1 MGHQDLTRGDSSTV
15 EQNSQTERL
24 RSKDNTD
31 RLELLLFNVGSAQ
44 PFGINVLK
52 VKEVIGCP
60 RLTLVPQSHPAVKGV
75 AHLRGE
81 PLTVIDLALAIG
93 RPSLVKDEA
102 GECNASVIITEF
114 NRSMQGFLVK
124 AVDRIVVCDWKQVY
138 PPPKGSGVSSYITGV
153 TDIDG
158 KLVQILDVEKVLG
171 EVVGGE
177 IELSADVLNAADE
190 SGALQGRRV
199 LVVDDSSLARQQ
211 TVQTL
216 SALGVDCVLAR
227 DGVEALA
234 QLKELNLGGNPEEA
248 VEMVLSDIEMPE
260 MDGYTLTSE
269 IRKSAELSGLYVLLH
284 TSLNGAINTERA
296 DKAGADAVLTKF
308 VPEEL
313 AIAVQKGLHE
323 A

>member
-1 MGHQDLTRGDSSTV
+1 MNQ
-15 EQNSQTERL
+15 SQRF
-24 RSKDNTD
+24 RSKDHTD

-60 RLTLVPQSHPAVKGV
+60 HLTQVPQAHRAVKGV

-81 PLTVIDLALAIG
+81 PLTVIDLAMAIG
-93 RPSLVKDEA
+93 RSSMQGDES
-102 GECNASVIITEF
+102 GKCNGSVIITEF

-124 AVDRIVVCDWKQVY
+124 AVDRIVICDWKQVL

-171 EVVGGE
+171 EVIG
-177 IELSADVLNAADE
+177 SDDVLSDQIRAAADA
-190 SGALQGRRV
+190 SGTLDGRRV
-199 LVVDDSSLARQQ
+199 LVVDDSSLARNQ

-234 QLKELNLGGNPEEA
+234 TLKELNMGSSRDGA
-248 VEMVLSDIEMPE
+248 IEMVLSDIEMPE

-269 IRKSAELSGLYVLLH
+269 IRNTPELSDLYVLLH
-284 TSLNGAINTERA
+284 TSLNGAINAERA
-296 DKAGADAVLTKF
+296 EKVGANAVLTKF

-313 AIAVQKGLHE
+313 AKAVHE
-323 A
+323 GFNS

>member
-1 MGHQDLTRGDSSTV
+1 M
-15 EQNSQTERL
+15 EQNSQSERL
-24 RSKDNTD
+24 RAKDNTD
-31 RLELLLFNVGSAQ
+31 RLELLLFNVGSSQ

-60 RLTLVPQSHPAVKGV
+60 HLTAVPHSHAAVKGV

-81 PLTVIDLALAIG
+81 PLTVIDLAMAIG
-93 RPSLVKDEA
+93 RPSAMSEEA
-102 GECNASVIITEF
+102 GECDGSVIITEF

-138 PPPKGSGVSSYITGV
+138 PPPRGSGVSSYITGV
-153 TDIDG
+153 TDIDD

-171 EVVGGE
+171 EVVGGD
-177 IELSADVLNAADE
+177 ITLSDEMLNAAEGD
-190 SGALQGRRV
+190 SALQGRRV
-199 LVVDDSSLARQQ
+199 LVVDDSSLARNQ

-216 SALGVDCVLAR
+216 SAIGIDCVLAR
-227 DGVEALA
+227 DGAEALA
-234 QLKELNLGGNPEEA
+234 LVKELNQGEKPDGA

-296 DKAGADAVLTKF
+296 QKAGADAVLTKF

-313 AIAVQKGLHE
+313 ALAVQKGL
-323 A
+323 AGVVSA

>member
-1 MGHQDLTRGDSSTV
+1 V
-15 EQNSQTERL
+15 SQTNQNERFK
-24 RSKDNTD
+24 SKDNTD
-31 RLELLLFNVGSAQ
+31 RLELLLFNVGSSQ

-60 RLTLVPQSHPAVKGV
+60 HLTLVPQAHPAVKGV

-81 PLTVIDLALAIG
+81 PLTVIDLSMAIG
-93 RPSLVKDEA
+93 RPPMDTGKS
-102 GECNASVIITEF
+102 GECQASVIITEF

-124 AVDRIVVCDWKQVY
+124 AVDRIVVCDWKQVL

-153 TDIDG
+153 TDIEG

-177 IELSADVLNAADE
+177 IELPEELRAAADE

-199 LVVDDSSLARQQ
+199 LVVDDSSLARHQ

-216 SALGVDCVLAR
+216 SALGVECILAR

-234 QLKELNLGGNPEEA
+234 KLKELNMGETDEA
-248 VEMVLSDIEMPE
+248 PVEMVLSDIEMPE
-260 MDGYTLTSE
+260 MDGYTLTDE
-269 IRKSAELSGLYVLLH
+269 IRKTPELSQLYVLLH
-284 TSLNGAINTERA
+284 TSLNGAINAERA
-296 DKAGADAVLTKF
+296 EKAGADSVLTKF

-313 AIAVQKGLHE
+313 ARAVHE
-323 A
+323 GFHA

>member
-1 MGHQDLTRGDSSTV
+1 MA
-15 EQNSQTERL
+15 ENSQSERL
-24 RSKDNTD
+24 RAKDNTD
-31 RLELLLFNVGSAQ
+31 RLELLLFSVGSSQ

-60 RLTLVPQSHPAVKGV
+60 HLTSVPQSHASVKGV

-81 PLTVIDLALAIG
+81 PLTVIDLAMAIG
-93 RPSLVKDEA
+93 RPSMVKDDSGDCA
-102 GECNASVIITEF
+102 ASVIITEF

-171 EVVGGE
+171 EVVGGD
-177 IELSADVLNAADE
+177 IELSEDMAEAN
-190 SGALQGRRV
+190 SLQGRRV
-199 LVVDDSSLARQQ
+199 LVVDDSSLARHQ

-216 SALGVDCVLAR
+216 DALGVDCVLAR
-227 DGVEALA
+227 DGAEALA
-234 QLKELNLGGNPEEA
+234 KLKELNIGGDPAEA

-269 IRKSAELSGLYVLLH
+269 VRKTPELKELYVLLH

-296 DKAGADAVLTKF
+296 EKAGANAVLTKF

-313 AIAVQKGLHE
+313 AKAVHKGFE
-323 A
+323 EG

>member
-1 MGHQDLTRGDSSTV
+1 MAEHSNRDRF
-15 EQNSQTERL
+15 NSD
-24 RSKDNTD
+24 DNTD
-31 RLELLLFNVGSAQ
+31 RLELLLFSVGGSQ

-60 RLTLVPQSHPAVKGV
+60 HLTLVPQSHPSVKGV

-93 RPSLVKDEA
+93 RPSKVADEK
-102 GECNASVIITEF
+102 GECSGSIIITEF

-138 PPPKGSGVSSYITGV
+138 PPPKASGVSSYITGV
-153 TDIDG
+153 TEIDN

-177 IELSADVLNAADE
+177 LDISGEVLDGEE
-190 SGALQGRRV
+190 SLQGRRV
-199 LVVDDSSLARQQ
+199 LVVDDSSLARNQ

-216 SALGVDCVLAR
+216 GALGVECILAR
-227 DGVEALA
+227 DGLEAMNV
-234 QLKELNLGGNPEEA
+234 LKERNMGESNAEP

-260 MDGYTLTSE
+260 MDGYTLTAE
-269 IRKSAELSGLYVLLH
+269 IRQNPKLSDLYVLLH

-296 DKAGADAVLTKF
+296 ERAGADAVLTKF

-313 AIAVQKGLHE
+313 ARAVHKGFH